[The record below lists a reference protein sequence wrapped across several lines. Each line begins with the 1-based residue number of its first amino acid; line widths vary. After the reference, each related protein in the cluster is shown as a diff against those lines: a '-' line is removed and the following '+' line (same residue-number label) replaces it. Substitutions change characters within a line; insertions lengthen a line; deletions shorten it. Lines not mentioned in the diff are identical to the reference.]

1 MKLYGFSASP
11 RTWKVRAVAAHLG
24 IPLEYQQLDAFKGE
38 NRTPQYLA
46 LNPAGRTPTLVDG
59 DFVLWESDAI
69 LQYLASKTPNTL
81 WPDDPRT
88 RADIMRWQNWQ
99 SAHWGSDACVPLTFQ
114 NLVKGIFGLGAPDA
128 AVVSRRRRPST
139 RRRPSSTSI
148 SPSASGLWAPAL
160 RSRTSPSARIC
171 STPTR
176 PSCRL
181 PPTRTLPAGSSGCR
195 RCPAGRRPL
204 RRRARPLRPD
214 PQGGASCSIRSFHN
228 RNGCAHARRFFS
240 RRRSSPGHAMN

>member
-11 RTWKVRAVAAHLG
+11 RTWKVRAVAAQLG
-24 IPLEYQQLDAFKGE
+24 IPLEYQPLDAFKGE

-46 LNPAGRTPTLVDG
+46 LNPAGRMPTLVDG

-114 NLVKGIFGLGAPDA
+114 NLVKGIFGLGGPDA
-128 AVVSRRRRPST
+128 AVVSKATEAFNKEASVLDQHLAEHDWLVGSAPTLADFTVGSYLFYANEAKLPVAAYKNITRWFERLSALPCWAETAPPPRP
-139 RRRPSSTSI
+139 
-148 SPSASGLWAPAL
+148 AVAA
-160 RSRTSPSARIC
+160 
-171 STPTR
+171 
-176 PSCRL
+176 
-181 PPTRTLPAGSSGCR
+181 
-195 RCPAGRRPL
+195 
-204 RRRARPLRPD
+204 
-214 PQGGASCSIRSFHN
+214 
-228 RNGCAHARRFFS
+228 
-240 RRRSSPGHAMN
+240 

>member
-11 RTWKVRAVAAHLG
+11 RTWKVRAVAAQLG

-69 LQYLASKTPNTL
+69 LQYLASKTPNAL

-114 NLVKGIFGLGAPDA
+114 NLVKGIFGLGGPDA
-128 AVVSRRRRPST
+128 AVVSKATEAFNKEASVLDQHLAEHDWLVGSAPTLADFTVGSYLFNANEAKLPVAAYKNITRWFERLSALPCWAETAPPPRP
-139 RRRPSSTSI
+139 
-148 SPSASGLWAPAL
+148 AVAA
-160 RSRTSPSARIC
+160 
-171 STPTR
+171 
-176 PSCRL
+176 
-181 PPTRTLPAGSSGCR
+181 
-195 RCPAGRRPL
+195 
-204 RRRARPLRPD
+204 
-214 PQGGASCSIRSFHN
+214 
-228 RNGCAHARRFFS
+228 
-240 RRRSSPGHAMN
+240 

>member
-11 RTWKVRAVAAHLG
+11 RTWKVRAVAAQLG

-114 NLVKGIFGLGAPDA
+114 NLVKGIFGLGGPDA
-128 AVVSRRRRPST
+128 AVVSKATEAFNKEASVLDQHLAEHDWLVGSAPTLADFTVGSYLFYANEAKLPVAAYKNITRWFERLSALACWAETAPPPRP
-139 RRRPSSTSI
+139 
-148 SPSASGLWAPAL
+148 AVAA
-160 RSRTSPSARIC
+160 
-171 STPTR
+171 
-176 PSCRL
+176 
-181 PPTRTLPAGSSGCR
+181 
-195 RCPAGRRPL
+195 
-204 RRRARPLRPD
+204 
-214 PQGGASCSIRSFHN
+214 
-228 RNGCAHARRFFS
+228 
-240 RRRSSPGHAMN
+240 

>member
-11 RTWKVRAVAAHLG
+11 RTWKVRAVAAQLG
-24 IPLEYQQLDAFKGE
+24 IPLEYQPLDAFKGE

-81 WPDDPRT
+81 WPDDART

-114 NLVKGIFGLGAPDA
+114 NLVKGIFGLGGPDA
-128 AVVSRRRRPST
+128 AVVVEGDGGLQQGGGRPRPASRQARVARGLRPDARGLHRRLVSVLRQ
-139 RRRPSSTSI
+139 RGQ
-148 SPSASGLWAPAL
+148 AAGCGLQE
-160 RSRTSPSARIC
+160 
-171 STPTR
+171 
-176 PSCRL
+176 
-181 PPTRTLPAGSSGCR
+181 
-195 RCPAGRRPL
+195 RRPL
-204 RRRARPLRPD
+204 VRAAVGVAVLGGDRSAAAAGRGGLSRTQNERAALASRPLLV
-214 PQGGASCSIRSFHN
+214 PQ
-228 RNGCAHARRFFS
+228 
-240 RRRSSPGHAMN
+240 PYLL

>member
-1 MKLYGFSASP
+1 MKLYGSSASP
-11 RTWKVRAVAAHLG
+11 RTWKVRAVAAQLG

-114 NLVKGIFGLGAPDA
+114 NLVKGIFGLGGPDA
-128 AVVSRRRRPST
+128 AVVSKATEAFNKEASVLDQHLAEHDWLVGSAPTLADFTVGSYLFYANEAKLPVAAYKNITRWFERLSALPCWAETAPPPRP
-139 RRRPSSTSI
+139 
-148 SPSASGLWAPAL
+148 AVAA
-160 RSRTSPSARIC
+160 
-171 STPTR
+171 
-176 PSCRL
+176 
-181 PPTRTLPAGSSGCR
+181 
-195 RCPAGRRPL
+195 
-204 RRRARPLRPD
+204 
-214 PQGGASCSIRSFHN
+214 
-228 RNGCAHARRFFS
+228 
-240 RRRSSPGHAMN
+240 

>member
-11 RTWKVRAVAAHLG
+11 RTWKVRAVAAHLL
-24 IPLEYQQLDAFKGE
+24 IPLEYQPLDAFKGE

-114 NLVKGIFGLGAPDA
+114 NLVKGIFGLGGPDA
-128 AVVSRRRRPST
+128 AVVSKATEAFNKEASVLDQHLAKHDWLVGSAPTLADFTVGSYLFYANEAKLPVAAYKNVTRWFERLSALPCWAETAPPPRP
-139 RRRPSSTSI
+139 
-148 SPSASGLWAPAL
+148 AVAA
-160 RSRTSPSARIC
+160 
-171 STPTR
+171 
-176 PSCRL
+176 
-181 PPTRTLPAGSSGCR
+181 
-195 RCPAGRRPL
+195 
-204 RRRARPLRPD
+204 
-214 PQGGASCSIRSFHN
+214 
-228 RNGCAHARRFFS
+228 
-240 RRRSSPGHAMN
+240 